1 MTDAEYVRGR
11 IGVLRSTAKFV
22 ACSHSSEFIDQAAEL
37 GEGFFYV
44 NLYDAKID
52 SNVVTSKRGLI
63 LIHNTYLPSFAYNLL
78 LCWLLCAGQEGFNL
92 RLLLK
97 HNFKKFFGEQLLR
110 ANPNIFS
117 RAVFLETLLYEQVCM
132 VPVFEAKSKQPDLDR
147 RATLASQLM
156 SSAVSF
162 HELGHYYLARDPR
175 AWNQVLELFPEIVG
189 PLFDRITKRYAP
201 HFAAEFQC
209 DSMAVAS
216 CLNQYEES
224 AGREFCLR
232 ATAFAFAA
240 FAVLCSLSKS
250 AEKTARDQRSIPD
263 DVDFDSIEKRHRG
276 YDFSLG
282 KDLDFVERARL
293 IVELCEG
300 LAGKDGLALF
310 GEGGAFPLPPTI
322 IEDLLAYVDDIMEN
336 DDRNA
341 REMSL
346 LVAEAMNEHPQG
358 VDYLFLRSR
367 TFSFGSQR
375 NPDGSLKEAE

>member
-1 MTDAEYVRGR
+1 MTDAEHVRCR
-11 IGVLRSTAKFV
+11 IATLRSTAKFV
-22 ACSHSSEFIDQAAEL
+22 ACTHSSEFIEQAAEI
-37 GEGFFYV
+37 GEGFYYV

-78 LCWLLCAGQEGFNL
+78 LCWLLCASQEGFDL
-92 RLLLK
+92 RQLLK
-97 HNFKKFFGEQLLR
+97 HNFKKFFGEQLMR

-147 RATLASQLM
+147 WATLGSQLM

-162 HELGHYYLARDPR
+162 HELGHYYLGRDVR
-175 AWNQVLELFPEIVG
+175 AWHQVLELFTEIIA
-189 PLFDRITKRYAP
+189 PLLDRARERYSAL
-201 HFAAEFQC
+201 FAVEFQC
-209 DSMAVAS
+209 DTMAVAS
-216 CLNQYEES
+216 CLSQYEKS

-232 ATAFAFAA
+232 ATVFAFAA
-240 FAVLCSLSKS
+240 FAVLSSLTKS
-250 AEKTARDQRSIPD
+250 AEKTAQDQRSIPD

-293 IVELCEG
+293 IAELCEG
-300 LAGKDGLALF
+300 LAAKDGLTLF

-322 IEDLLAYVDDIMEN
+322 IGDLLAYVDGIMDS

-346 LVAEAMNEHPQG
+346 LVAEAMNEHPRG

-375 NPDGSLKEAE
+375 NPDGSLKDAK